1 MLFLAVVTLFLGRGP
16 ILYFVGELPSLPLKR
31 LPTVQ
36 GKLEERN
43 AGYWRIVTA
52 LDQEI
57 PPAWVTHAAR
67 KRAKRAKATAAANAA
82 AAAAA
87 IAKQDADGA
96 PENAL
101 PLPVPPLRKALPLP
115 RGPFTDRVD
124 RVFFFGD
131 LNYRVDLPRED
142 IELGVSVC
150 RREEEGAGEKRRGT
164 RIGRRFW
171 PGKTE

>member
-1 MLFLAVVTLFLGRGP
+1 M
-16 ILYFVGELPSLPLKR
+16 
-31 LPTVQ
+31 Q
-36 GKLEERN
+36 GKVEERN

-67 KRAKRAKATAAANAA
+67 KRAKRAKATAAASAA

-87 IAKQDADGA
+87 AARQDADGA
-96 PENAL
+96 AANAL
-101 PLPVPPLRKALPLP
+101 PPPAPLLREALPLP
-115 RGPFTDRVD
+115 RGPFKDRVD

-131 LNYRVDLPRED
+131 LNYRVDLSRED

-150 RREEEGAGEKRRGT
+150 RREGEGTGGKRRET
-164 RIGRRFW
+164 RIGRRFR
-171 PGKTE
+171 PGKTERSAMLLINI